1 MSVESNDLAAS
12 LPSTHLVNP
21 NLVLPAPVLVVEDDA
36 LMQRRIV
43 GVLASLG
50 YGLEA
55 LVFAQSIAEARIHM
69 AAQTHALAL
78 VDLGLPDGNGVSL
91 IEQLRTDDPGVPIL
105 VISAWSTPEII
116 MTALRSGATGYVLK
130 ERDDIELSLAVR
142 SVLRGGAPID
152 PFIARRILEL
162 AQASAGAPPGMTG
175 HLDGHASQ
183 RPEQPSLGVSETS
196 LSGQRVQGMPDGGEV
211 DLSPR
216 EHEIL
221 QLVAQ
226 GLTNREI
233 ALQIFLSRHTV
244 ECHIKH
250 VYQKLAVSTRTKAV
264 FEARSRGWLD

>member
-1 MSVESNDLAAS
+1 MSVESGYLPRTLAS
-12 LPSTHLVNP
+12 SSHVSRELL
-21 NLVLPAPVLVVEDDA
+21 LPAPVLVVEDDA

-50 YGLEA
+50 YA
-55 LVFAQSIAEARIHM
+55 PDDLVFAASLAQARTQIAVLSP
-69 AAQTHALAL
+69 ALAL
-78 VDLGLPDGNGVSL
+78 VDLGLPDGSGIAL
-91 IEQLRTDDPGVPIL
+91 IEQLRANDPSVPIL

-116 MTALRSGATGYVLK
+116 LTALRSGATGYLLK
-130 ERDDIELSLAVR
+130 ERDDLELLLAVR

-152 PFIARRILEL
+152 PFIAQRILEL
-162 AQASAGAPPGMTG
+162 AQSSAVAAPGMTESASG
-175 HLDGHASQ
+175 HDSALAAQ
-183 RPEQPSLGVSETS
+183 VSSGISKTSISRAGAQTET
-196 LSGQRVQGMPDGGEV
+196 DGGRV

-233 ALQIFLSRHTV
+233 ALHLSLSRHTV

-264 FEARSRGWLD
+264 FAARSRGWLA